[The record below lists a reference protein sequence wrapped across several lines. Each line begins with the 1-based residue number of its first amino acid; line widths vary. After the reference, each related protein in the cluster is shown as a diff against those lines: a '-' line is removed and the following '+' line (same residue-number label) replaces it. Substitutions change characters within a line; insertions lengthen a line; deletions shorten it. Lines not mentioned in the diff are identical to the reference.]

1 MYFSST
7 EKGLKD
13 VVRFI
18 ILIPYQEPLTEKLKK
33 WAFTLN
39 MKDQA

>member
-1 MYFSST
+1 MYFSSI

-18 ILIPYQEPLTEKLKK
+18 ILNPYQEPLTEKLKK
-33 WAFTLN
+33 CAFTLN

>member
-1 MYFSST
+1 MTIKTSVIENNMYFSST

-18 ILIPYQEPLTEKLKK
+18 ILNPYQEPLTEKLKK
-33 WAFTLN
+33 
-39 MKDQA
+39 